1 MTNYDLTPEAAE
13 DLYKIWE
20 YTVDTWSETQADKY
34 YTQLIAAF
42 KEISSHPDTTGK
54 QYNLIYPGLR
64 GYHAGKHIVF
74 FVKER
79 CGRLLIVRI
88 LHEKMDYQRHL

>member
-13 DLYKIWE
+13 DLYKI
-20 YTVDTWSETQADKY
+20 
-34 YTQLIAAF
+34 
-42 KEISSHPDTTGK
+42 
-54 QYNLIYPGLR
+54 
-64 GYHAGKHIVF
+64 
-74 FVKER
+74 KER